1 MKIRYFLYSL
11 TPFAVLMISAAI
23 ASVLAY
29 FLVLGVGDQFPFRKV
44 VSRVAQIL
52 LILSIFPFMSYLKLK
67 KEDIGFAARNI
78 FFKQL
83 LQGLVFGF
91 FTLMP
96 VLLMLYILDINIVDQ
111 TNDWTAGSLGK
122 ALIGA
127 LLSAFIISLLEEPLF
142 RGMML
147 TGLNRKMG
155 ASAAVIISSFYYA
168 ALHFMKG
175 KTDIPYDQL
184 NILSG
189 FGVIKE
195 ALANLVNP
203 EIISALIALFMV
215 GVLLG
220 ILRCNIK
227 QSLGLCIGC
236 HASWVWQIKM
246 TKKVFN
252 TNPQSEYLFLI
263 SDYDGVVGPLVTG
276 WLLLVVLVY
285 FGARRLTT
293 TC

>member
-111 TNDWTAGSLGK
+111 TNDWTVGSLGK

-252 TNPQSEYLFLI
+252 TNPQSEYLYLI

>member
-252 TNPQSEYLFLI
+252 TNPQSEYLYLI

>member
-1 MKIRYFLYSL
+1 MKIRYFLYFL

-96 VLLMLYILDINIVDQ
+96 VLLMLYFLDINIVDQ
-111 TNDWTAGSLGK
+111 TNDWTAGSIGK

-263 SDYDGVVGPLVTG
+263 SNYDGVVGPLVTG

-285 FGARRLTT
+285 FGARRVTST
-293 TC
+293 G

>member
-195 ALANLVNP
+195 ALANLLNP

-252 TNPQSEYLFLI
+252 TNPQSEYLYLI

>member
-96 VLLMLYILDINIVDQ
+96 VLLMLYLLDINIVDQ

-252 TNPQSEYLFLI
+252 TNPQSEYLYLI

-293 TC
+293 TG

>member
-293 TC
+293 TG